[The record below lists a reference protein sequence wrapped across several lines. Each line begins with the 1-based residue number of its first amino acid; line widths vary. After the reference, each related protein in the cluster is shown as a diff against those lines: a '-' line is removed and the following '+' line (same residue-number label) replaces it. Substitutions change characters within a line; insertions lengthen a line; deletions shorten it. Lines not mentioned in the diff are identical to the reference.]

1 VSRLAVSRPAVVGMA
16 CRYPD
21 AASPRELW
29 ENAIAGRR
37 AFRRLP
43 DERMR
48 LADYWDPDPTAPDRF
63 YARQAAVI
71 EGYEFDRV
79 GYKIAGSTYR
89 STDLTH
95 WLALDMA
102 ALALA
107 DAGFPMGEGLPR
119 ERTGVVVGNTLTG
132 EFTRANV
139 MRLRWPYVRHTV
151 GAALADGGWDAG
163 RVDAFLDDLEGRY
176 KSAFP
181 GIDEDTL
188 AGGLSNTIAGRICN
202 YFDLKGG
209 GYTVDGACSSS
220 LLSVAT
226 ACKALADG
234 DVDVAIAGGVDLSI
248 DPFELVGF
256 AKTGALARDE
266 MRVYDRGSNGFWP
279 GEGCGMVVLM
289 RAGDAAAAGRRVYAE
304 IAGWGISSDGH
315 GGITRPELAGYR
327 LALSRAYDRAGFD
340 IGTVPLFEGHGTGTA
355 VGDATELRALSA
367 ARAEAPAEAPAA
379 RPAAISSIKG
389 VIGHTKAA
397 AGVAG
402 LIKAVMAVHEQVLPP
417 AIGCVDPHPILT
429 ERPATL
435 RVLRAAE
442 PWPPG
447 EPLRAGVTS
456 MGFGGIN
463 THIVVENTAP
473 PRRPAR
479 PGAAGA
485 PAVLDAR
492 TAALAS
498 SVQDAELL
506 VIDGA
511 APDRLRDRIARLV
524 EFVPALSYAQLG
536 DLAATLH
543 REAGDRPWRAA
554 VVASSPEDAER
565 RLRRLLDAI
574 DAGETSLFDAGG
586 RCFLGHARGRGRI
599 GYLFPGQ
606 GSGRGGATGGALR
619 RRFAEVADVYAAYE
633 RVAAGDG
640 VDGGGGDG
648 GGDGVATAVAQPRI
662 AAGSAAAVRA
672 LSALGIE
679 AEVAVGHSL
688 GEISA
693 LHWAGAMDAEAL
705 VRLAAA
711 RGRIM
716 TEHSAAG
723 TMAGIDATPVMVTEL
738 GAGLPIV
745 IAGYNGPNQTVIAG
759 SAEAIGA
766 FGRRADLAGVRWT
779 RLRVSHAFHSPLVA
793 PAAEAFGR
801 WLDGVDFAPIGRRI
815 VSTVTGEALAADA
828 DIAALLRAQITA
840 PVLFAQAVELAAKD
854 IDLYVEVGPGRV
866 LTGLAGAVT
875 EVPALALDTDDE
887 SLRGLLAVVGA
898 AFTLGV
904 QVRREP
910 LFADRLTRPLAVGA
924 PLRFFANPCETPA
937 RRWRD
942 ARPAVAGPDAGAPA
956 EPGAPGGPGA
966 PGASLELLRR
976 LVAERAELPVSMVTD
991 DSRLLDD
998 LHLSSIT
1005 VGQIVNQVARRM
1017 GQPAMRSPTNVATAT
1032 LRQLAEALDTIAET
1046 IAAAGTADG
1055 TADGTAGRAVEVPGA
1070 AEWVRAFR
1078 VDLDELPLPAPAP
1091 APVPAARRGAG
1102 PWRAYAPAGHPLA
1115 EPLRAALERAHL
1127 GPGVLACLPADCAV
1141 DDLEPALRAA
1151 RDAAADERAARFVL
1165 VQGAGR
1171 GAAGLAKTLRQE
1183 APRLSVTVV
1192 HLPPGALRPG
1202 SRALASGPLV
1212 SGPPA
1217 SWPAGRAVAAVT
1229 AEVAATDRFAEAY
1242 YDEAGARRVP
1252 TLRALPVR
1260 PPGRPAG
1267 GGAPLGEADVVLV
1280 TGGAKGIT
1288 AECALALAGDTGA
1301 RLAILGRSAADRDA
1315 ELAAALRRM
1324 AEAGVTV
1331 RYAPADL
1338 TDPAAVLAAV
1348 SGVAAELGPVTAVL
1362 HGAGRNEPMLLTRLG
1377 MEEIRRTFAPKIDGL
1392 RAVLAAV
1399 DPDRLRLLVTF
1410 GSILGRTGLP
1420 GEAHYAAAN
1429 EWLAELT
1436 GEFAA
1441 RHPRCRAM
1449 CLEWSVW
1456 SGIGMGE
1463 RLAVAEG
1470 LARDGITPITPD
1482 QGVRVLRR
1490 LVADAGAPHTVVVSG
1505 RTGGIDTVR
1514 RDAPE
1519 LPLLRFLEKPLVHY
1533 HGVELVTEVELNA
1546 GTDPY
1551 LADHRLDGNLLFP
1564 AVMGMEAMA
1573 QAGCGATG
1581 RTEVPVI
1588 EDAEFLRPVV
1598 VPPDGTTVIRIAA
1611 TVTDDD
1617 AVDVAIRSAETDF
1630 AAEHF
1635 RARLRYPGAGRS
1647 KASAGPTGTDEG
1659 PQVPEGPPTPVA
1671 GDLPPVP
1678 LDPAGELYGEV
1689 LFQGERFHRLR
1700 RYHRLAARQV
1710 DVDVAHA
1717 PAGEWFARFLPGRLL
1732 LGDPGMRDALMH
1744 GNQVCVP
1751 DATLLPAGIDRV
1763 HPAGP
1768 VAPAGGLLRCS
1779 AVERCQDG
1787 DTYVYDIAVRDA
1799 AGRPVERWEGLRL
1812 RAVRRKDG
1820 RGPWAAALLGPYLE
1834 RTVEGLL
1841 GGRVAVAVEPD
1852 GADLADPADAAGAA
1866 GGGAAVP
1873 AGGGAHGARRRIG
1886 TALAVSRAL
1895 GRRAGI
1901 RYRPDGRPEVDGPW
1915 AISAAHGAGVTLAV
1929 AAGRAAAGTAVAC
1942 DVEPVAA
1949 RGPGDWADLLGPHAP
1964 LARLVA
1970 AAAGE
1975 GADAA
1980 ATRVWAAV
1988 ECLRKAGLSIDAPL
2002 TLVSAGRGPWAVLSC
2017 GGRRVATL
2025 ATTLRG
2031 AAGGGPVVFAVLAAP
2046 TEGRSPA

>member
-1 VSRLAVSRPAVVGMA
+1 MSRLAVSRPAVVGMA

-29 ENAIAGRR
+29 ENAVAGRR

-43 DERMR
+43 EERMR
-48 LADYWDPDPTAPDRF
+48 LADYWDPDPAAPDRF

-107 DAGFPMGEGLPR
+107 DAGFPMGDGLPR

-163 RVDAFLDDLEGRY
+163 RVDAFLDDLEARY

-181 GIDEDTL
+181 GVDEDTL

-226 ACKALADG
+226 ACRALADG
-234 DVDVAIAGGVDLSI
+234 DLDVAIAGGVDLSI

-256 AKTGALARDE
+256 AKTGALAKDE

-304 IAGWGISSDGH
+304 IAGWGVSSDGH
-315 GGITRPELAGYR
+315 GGITRPEAAGYR
-327 LALSRAYDRAGFD
+327 LALRRAYERAGFD

-367 ARAEAPAEAPAA
+367 ARAEALAAAPAA
-379 RPAAISSIKG
+379 PAGTRAGAATISSIKG

-417 AIGCVDPHPILT
+417 AIGCVDPHPILA
-429 ERPATL
+429 ERPAML

-442 PWPPG
+442 PWPAG

-463 THIVVENTAP
+463 THIVVENAAS
-473 PRRPAR
+473 PAR
-479 PGAAGA
+479 PGTATA
-485 PAVLDAR
+485 PAALDAR
-492 TAALAS
+492 TAELAS

-511 APDRLRDRIARLV
+511 APERLRDRIARLV

-543 REAGDRPWRAA
+543 REAGDLPWRAA
-554 VVASSPEDAER
+554 VVVSSPEDAER
-565 RLRRLLDAI
+565 RLRRLLAAI
-574 DAGETSLFDAGG
+574 DAGETSLFDAAG

-606 GSGRGGATGGALR
+606 GSGRGQATGGALR
-619 RRFAEVADVYAAYE
+619 RRFAEVAEVYAAYE
-633 RVAAGDG
+633 RIAPRPAPGDG
-640 VDGGGGDG
+640 AR
-648 GGDGVATAVAQPRI
+648 DGVATAVAQPRI
-662 AAGSAAAVRA
+662 AAGSAAALRA

-693 LHWAGAMDAEAL
+693 LHWAGAMDADAL

-723 TMAGIDATPVMVTEL
+723 TMAGIDATPAAVTQL

-759 SAEAIGA
+759 SAEAIEA
-766 FGRRADLAGVRWT
+766 FGRRADLARVRWT
-779 RLRVSHAFHSPLVA
+779 GLRVSHAFHSPLVA
-793 PAAEAFGR
+793 PAADAFGR
-801 WLDGVDFAPIGRRI
+801 WLDGVDFASIGRRV
-815 VSTVTGEALAADA
+815 VSTVTGEALGADT
-828 DIAALLRAQITA
+828 DIAGLLRAQITA

-866 LTGLAGAVT
+866 LTGLATGVT
-875 EVPALALDTDDE
+875 EVPAIALDTDDE

-898 AFTLGV
+898 AFALGAP
-904 QVRREP
+904 VRRER
-910 LFADRLTRPLAVGA
+910 LFAGRLTRPLALGA

-937 RRWRD
+937 RRWRES
-942 ARPAVAGPDAGAPA
+942 RPAATAPEPIADEQGVTGAP
-956 EPGAPGGPGA
+956 E
-966 PGASLELLRR
+966 ASLELLRG
-976 LVAERAELPVSMVTD
+976 LVAERAELPAAMVTD

-1005 VGQIVNQVARRM
+1005 VGQIVNQVARRL

-1032 LRQLAEALDTIAET
+1032 LRQLADALDTIAATAAEAAGPG
-1046 IAAAGTADG
+1046 AAAGP
-1055 TADGTAGRAVEVPGA
+1055 AGAARAGHAVEVPGA

-1078 VDLDELPLPAPAP
+1078 VDLDVLPLPAPAP
-1091 APVPAARRGAG
+1091 APAPVPAPGRAAT

-1115 EPLRAALERAHL
+1115 EPLRVALERADL

-1151 RDAAADERAARFVL
+1151 RDAAGDERAGRFVL
-1165 VQGAGR
+1165 VQGGGR

-1183 APRLSVTVV
+1183 APRLSVTIV
-1192 HLPPGALRPG
+1192 HLPLGSWPPG
-1202 SRALASGPLV
+1202 SWPL
-1212 SGPPA
+1212 A
-1217 SWPAGRAVAAVT
+1217 SWPADRVVAAVA
-1229 AEVAATDRFAEAY
+1229 AEVAATDRFVEAY
-1242 YDEAGARRVP
+1242 YDENGVRRVP
-1252 TLRALPVR
+1252 TLRPLPARR
-1260 PPGRPAG
+1260 PGTGTGDRAGRG
-1267 GGAPLGEADVVLV
+1267 GPLDATDVVLV

-1288 AECALALAGDTGA
+1288 AECGRALAGDAGA
-1301 RLAILGRSAADRDA
+1301 RLAVIGRSADDRDA
-1315 ELAAALRRM
+1315 ELAAALRRL
-1324 AEAGVTV
+1324 AEGGVTV
-1331 RYAPADL
+1331 RYARADL
-1338 TDPAAVLAAV
+1338 TDPADVRAAV
-1348 SGVAAELGPVTAVL
+1348 SRLAAELGPITAVL
-1362 HGAGRNEPMLLTRLG
+1362 HGAGRNEPMLLTRLD
-1377 MEEIRRTFAPKIDGL
+1377 MEEIRRTFAPKVDGL

-1399 DPDRLRLLVTF
+1399 DPDRLRLLVSF

-1436 GEFAA
+1436 AEFAA
-1441 RHPRCRAM
+1441 RHPACRAM

-1482 QGVRVLRR
+1482 QGVRMLRR
-1490 LVADAGAPHTVVVSG
+1490 LVADAAAPHTVVISG

-1519 LPLLRFLEKPLVHY
+1519 LPLLRYLEKPLVRY

-1573 QAGCGATG
+1573 QVGCGVTG

-1588 EDAEFLRPVV
+1588 EDAEFLRPIV

-1617 AVDVAIRSAETDF
+1617 TVEVAIRSAETDF
-1630 AAEHF
+1630 AAAHF
-1635 RARLRYPGAGRS
+1635 RARLRYPGAEGS
-1647 KASAGPTGTDEG
+1647 AASAGPTDTKG
-1659 PQVPEGPPTPVA
+1659 PRVPEGPPTPVA
-1671 GDLPPVP
+1671 AGLPPVP

-1689 LFQGERFHRLR
+1689 LFQGERFQRLR

-1710 DVDVAHA
+1710 DVDVAYE
-1717 PAGEWFARFLPGRLL
+1717 PGGEWFARFLPGRLL

-1751 DATLLPAGIDRV
+1751 DATLLPAGIDLVR
-1763 HPAGP
+1763 PAGP
-1768 VAPAGGLLRCS
+1768 IAPDGGPLRCS
-1779 AVERCQDG
+1779 AVERSQDG

-1834 RTVEGLL
+1834 RTAEALIGAHA
-1841 GGRVAVAVEPD
+1841 AVAVE
-1852 GADLADPADAAGAA
+1852 
-1866 GGGAAVP
+1866 P
-1873 AGGGAHGARRRIG
+1873 AGGGAHGARRRIR
-1886 TALAVSRAL
+1886 TALAVSRVL

-1915 AISAAHGAGVTLAV
+1915 TISAAHGAGVTLAV
-1929 AAGRAAAGTAVAC
+1929 AARRAGSGTGDGTVAC
-1942 DVEPVAA
+1942 DVEPVTERTGA
-1949 RGPGDWADLLGPHAP
+1949 DWTDLLGPHAP

-1970 AAAGE
+1970 AETDE

-1988 ECLRKAGLSIDAPL
+1988 ECLRKAGSSSDAPL
-2002 TLVSAGRGPWAVLSC
+2002 TLTSAGRGPWAVLSS
-2017 GGRRVATL
+2017 GDRHVATL
-2025 ATTLRG
+2025 ATTLRDG
-2031 AAGGGPVVFAVLAAP
+2031 ASGGQVVFAVLAAP